1 MEDLSF
7 KERVEELNFYIK
19 SIKRL
24 DEILNY
30 ERDKELNK
38 KFNSLSKNYN
48 ASNLVVILKSNACMM
63 MYNLVED
70 TIKSLIANIYTDINL
85 TRLKYNEL
93 NEKYR
98 TIIKNYKFNNN
109 SAEKIKESAT
119 DLINN
124 ILNDEYMI
132 FEVSN
137 FKFQVIW

>member
-63 MYNLVED
+63 MYNLVEA

-85 TRLKYNEL
+85 TRLKYN
-93 NEKYR
+93 
-98 TIIKNYKFNNN
+98 
-109 SAEKIKESAT
+109 
-119 DLINN
+119 
-124 ILNDEYMI
+124 
-132 FEVSN
+132 
-137 FKFQVIW
+137 